1 MDLGLQVPE
10 VGDRTYMW
18 GPHGSEMSCGTQLW
32 REGREEQIRGR
43 KDISLEPADRVHAL
57 AWRATSANM
66 VKMKLKL
73 ISAGI
78 VVGVILRMII

>member
-1 MDLGLQVPE
+1 MALVLE
-10 VGDRTYMW
+10 VGDRAVVR

-73 ISAGI
+73 LSAGI
-78 VVGVILRMII
+78 VVGVILRVII